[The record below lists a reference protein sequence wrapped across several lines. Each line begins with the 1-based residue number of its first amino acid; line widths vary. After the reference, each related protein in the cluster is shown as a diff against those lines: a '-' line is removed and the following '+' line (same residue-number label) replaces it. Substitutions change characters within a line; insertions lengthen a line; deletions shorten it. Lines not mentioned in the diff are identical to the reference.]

1 MMIMKQL
8 RYIITAFA
16 ALLALAGCQQPEQ
29 DVEARAV
36 ATSENLLIFEAQG
49 AAAQTVK
56 VYADGTWAVDTPN
69 EWIHVSP
76 MSGKGMGEVTV
87 TVSDNVTGGVVDM
100 PRAGSIL
107 IQGGTVERRGNI
119 TVRQQGDTYK
129 GVQELTVKEVTAL
142 DDDTVA
148 KIPSAQVAAVT
159 TGGFVLTQDGE
170 NLYVQGA
177 RDVKVGDMVSLNGS
191 KGTFNKCPTFYV
203 DEVTVVSSGTMTYP
217 EAPDITAQIA
227 SFTGGSIPYVTLQ
240 GSLVNGALKVG
251 PASVVVVDPVDELGL
266 EAVDLHK
273 VKLTGYAVGV
283 NGTTGYLVATKVE
296 DKGAD
301 ETLVPYPLKWAIG

>member
-1 MMIMKQL
+1 MIAAL
-8 RYIITAFA
+8 A
-16 ALLALAGCQQPEQ
+16 ALLALSGCQQQEQ

-36 ATSENLLIFEAQG
+36 ATAENLLVFEAQG
-49 AAAQTVK
+49 GAAQTVK

-69 EWIHVSP
+69 EWIHVTP

-100 PRAGSIL
+100 PRVGSIL
-107 IQGGTVERRGNI
+107 IQGGTAERRGSI
-119 TVRQQGDTYK
+119 TVQQKGDTYK
-129 GVQELTVKEVTAL
+129 GVQELTVKEVTVL

-148 KIPSAQVAAVT
+148 KIPDAQVAAVT

-177 RDVKVGDMVSLNGS
+177 RDVKVGDYVSLNGS
-191 KGTFNKCPTFYV
+191 KTTFNKCPSFFV
-203 DEVTVVSSGTMTYP
+203 DELTVTSSGTVTYP

-227 SFTGGSIPYVTLQ
+227 SFTGGSIPYVILR

-251 PASVVVVDPVDELGL
+251 PATVVVVDPVDELKL
-266 EAVDLHK
+266 ADVDLHK
-273 VKLTGYAVGV
+273 VALTGMPWASTGPPGTWWLPAVSMKAR
-283 NGTTGYLVATKVE
+283 TRRSSRTR
-296 DKGAD
+296 
-301 ETLVPYPLKWAIG
+301 